1 VIFNWP
7 AVIYVIQIDLFCL
20 LTYNQWAETMA
31 DWCYGNWNWKNLDG
45 LIVVEY
51 EFNWL
56 SKRTAN
62 GDPGLCCRLGVVVSF
77 SALVTLR
84 TGCIKPCRNCLRTVA
99 CERRSQGMA
108 QPVDRVLK
116 ERQFVSGTVCS
127 RIGYN
132 EPDQSVHWYTL
143 LSVITL
149 VSFIVTKI
157 KIYMLVW
164 RLGLQFRMI
173 VNP

>member
-1 VIFNWP
+1 
-7 AVIYVIQIDLFCL
+7 
-20 LTYNQWAETMA
+20 
-31 DWCYGNWNWKNLDG
+31 
-45 LIVVEY
+45 
-51 EFNWL
+51 
-56 SKRTAN
+56 
-62 GDPGLCCRLGVVVSF
+62 
-77 SALVTLR
+77 
-84 TGCIKPCRNCLRTVA
+84 
-99 CERRSQGMA
+99 MA

-157 KIYMLVW
+157 KIYMLV
-164 RLGLQFRMI
+164 
-173 VNP
+173 